1 MNISKIITLLLF
13 TAFATVVKGDQLAYI
28 DKNSAIKATEFLNNN
43 KEAIL
48 FCGCCQGDVKKKIS
62 IYSAKYSRVP
72 EVPNYYKVSIS
83 YEYNGDSMAGF
94 EDIDLAYIHTE
105 NDGVWVSVGRAL
117 GMECDPCVEPFVF
130 GDNTKTISMLDPNS
144 VTCTE
149 QESPNEEG
157 GGPLLTKN
165 CLYKNY
171 KSITQGYPDYKGR
184 YSYGYSIF
192 KKEGNGNY
200 VQIQNAMLFN
210 GNKYELLSII
220 NSKIKKDYT
229 SFSNDPETKDC
240 FEGASFTPY
249 NFDQLGIDFNADGV
263 NFNVT
268 FGLSGSCMSVDG
280 TIVSFNFDEINKY
293 LNQ

>member
-94 EDIDLAYIHTE
+94 EDIDLAYIHTQ
-105 NDGVWVSVGRAL
+105 NDGVWFSVGRAL

-130 GDNTKTISMLDPNS
+130 EMNTNRGEEQINTNNELIDWTGKYVDKFNNVLTIVGPTKSGEVKFTFSDRS
-144 VTCTE
+144 SASC
-149 QESPNEEG
+149 QELSLKGIALLYRIYVANYQEEG
-157 GGPLLTKN
+157 SQCHLNFSWGGDEIEVRE
-165 CLYKNY
+165 Y
-171 KSITQGYPDYKGR
+171 
-184 YSYGYSIF
+184 
-192 KKEGNGNY
+192 
-200 VQIQNAMLFN
+200 
-210 GNKYELLSII
+210 
-220 NSKIKKDYT
+220 
-229 SFSNDPETKDC
+229 DC
-240 FEGASFTPY
+240 DHGASCGDY
-249 NFDQLGIDFNADGV
+249 NGV
-263 NFNVT
+263 YV
-268 FGLSGSCMSVDG
+268 
-280 TIVSFNFDEINKY
+280 KRK
-293 LNQ
+293 